1 MKKSSTYRCCM
12 SDSTKYLQ
20 DARLGQVID
29 EIVLQSKI
37 EFNYDEE

>member
-1 MKKSSTYRCCM
+1 MTCYKT
-12 SDSTKYLQ
+12 DSKRYLRTP
-20 DARLGQVID
+20 DSGPVID